1 MSGSAEAKKQSAGWG
16 VVLLLAAAQFV
27 MVLDST
33 VMNVSIS
40 QVVADLNTTVVGIQT
55 AITAYT
61 LVMAALMLAGAK
73 LGDLWG
79 SRRAFTLGLIIYGAG
94 SLTTALSPNLP
105 TLLFGWSFLEG
116 LGAVLVIPAIAAL
129 VASTYQGHMRA
140 LAFGIMGGVAG
151 AAAAAGPIIGGW
163 VTTYLSWRIVF
174 ASEVVIML
182 VILAFVRVLKRTEPR
197 GGKLDMGG
205 AVLSALGLG
214 LVVFGILQSSH
225 WGWIEPKAGV
235 PVISGVTVAPLGLS
249 PVIWLVAIGGFL
261 LTMFVK
267 LEHRIGDAG
276 GEPLLDMRL
285 FQIRQLR
292 SGLSTLMAQQF
303 ITMGTFFVIPLYL
316 QTVLGLS
323 AFKTGVA
330 LLPLSIALLV
340 CALGGSALSG
350 RFSPKRIVSIG
361 LLLMLASE
369 LLLQGTIG
377 PTLGDKFYLSL
388 GLLGA
393 GLGLL
398 ASQLSNVNLSSVD
411 PSRGGEVGGLQ
422 GTAQNLGASLG
433 TALVGSILIASLATS
448 FNTNIQANADLP
460 TDVKTA
466 IAQGTSKGLSFIT
479 VEAAGKLLDG
489 KVPAAQQQQILSDYS
504 NSQIWALRKSI
515 AVVAI
520 VVMLAFLLTGGLPKS
535 PMSAGDAKTG
545 PSANAPPSRA

>member
-1 MSGSAEAKKQSAGWG
+1 MSGSTKAKEQSAGWG

-205 AVLSALGLG
+205 AVLSARTGTR
-214 LVVFGILQSSH
+214 
-225 WGWIEPKAGV
+225 AGRV
-235 PVISGVTVAPLGLS
+235 WHSAEQPLGLDRTES
-249 PVIWLVAIGGFL
+249 RRSRDLGSNRSAARPVACDLAGRHRGLPADDVRQARTPNWRCRRGTAARHEAIPDTAAAL
-261 LTMFVK
+261 RT
-267 LEHRIGDAG
+267 EHPDGTAVHHHG
-276 GEPLLDMRL
+276 HV
-285 FQIRQLR
+285 LR
-292 SGLSTLMAQQF
+292 D
-303 ITMGTFFVIPLYL
+303 
-316 QTVLGLS
+316 
-323 AFKTGVA
+323 
-330 LLPLSIALLV
+330 
-340 CALGGSALSG
+340 SAL
-350 RFSPKRIVSIG
+350 P
-361 LLLMLASE
+361 AN
-369 LLLQGTIG
+369 G
-377 PTLGDKFYLSL
+377 PGIER
-388 GLLGA
+388 
-393 GLGLL
+393 
-398 ASQLSNVNLSSVD
+398 V
-411 PSRGGEVGGLQ
+411 
-422 GTAQNLGASLG
+422 
-433 TALVGSILIASLATS
+433 
-448 FNTNIQANADLP
+448 
-460 TDVKTA
+460 
-466 IAQGTSKGLSFIT
+466 
-479 VEAAGKLLDG
+479 
-489 KVPAAQQQQILSDYS
+489 
-504 NSQIWALRKSI
+504 
-515 AVVAI
+515 
-520 VVMLAFLLTGGLPKS
+520 
-535 PMSAGDAKTG
+535 
-545 PSANAPPSRA
+545 